1 MSTENAFESDDFV
14 FALIG
19 DAEAGP
25 REKKEDSGLR
35 ILAFEEDATCCSS
48 EGVLKEARQ
57 LLACPSMS

>member
-25 REKKEDSGLR
+25 REKNEDSGLR
-35 ILAFEEDATCCSS
+35 ILAFEEDATGCSS
-48 EGVLKEARQ
+48 DGVLKESRQ
-57 LLACPSMS
+57 LLTCPSMS